1 MIIVHYRSLSLTVQ
15 QAEFDQLGVNLQ
27 MEAVV
32 AKESMTI
39 NWKCEVT
46 HTYRVLACV

>member
-1 MIIVHYRSLSLTVQ
+1 MQ

-32 AKESMTI
+32 AKESMSI
-39 NWKCEVT
+39 NWKCEVQYNLNM
-46 HTYRVLACV
+46 HAVYA